1 MFAEHN
7 LCVVLSLM

>member
-7 LCVVLSLM
+7 GHELA